1 MSDRLYRLLRRFVE
15 IRREEAPVVGWC
27 WLFIFAVLSSYY
39 IMRPIRDEA
48 GVAGGV
54 NNLQWLFT
62 GTLLGMVLLNIPFA
76 FLVKKLPR
84 RRFIP
89 ITYHFFAINIVVF
102 AALLHW
108 ADAQQTVWIGR
119 IFFIWVSVYNLF
131 VVSVFWQLNV
141 DLFSPE
147 QSKRLFGLIAAGASI
162 GAIVGS
168 SVTAGLARHV
178 SPIFLLLGAA
188 VLLEIAVF
196 SVGRLSRLSPALH
209 RGPAAPAA
217 DEAPIGG
224 SIFAGITRAFGSRY
238 LVNVSLFV
246 LLFTVTST
254 ILYFQQAGIVSHSI
268 SGRGAQTAFFAT
280 VDLCVNILTLAIQL
294 FLTGRIVVLLGV
306 ALTLG
311 LLPVLTIIGFSALA
325 LMPTIAAVA
334 VFQVLRRAGDYA
346 ITRPTRE
353 VLFTVVP
360 REDRYKAKS
369 FIDTVVY
376 RAGDQ
381 IGAWSVALLRGAVS
395 APRRSRWWRSP
406 CPLVARGRA
415 VALPSSK
422 TWPAR
427 AALTKPSRPD
437 RVKNRAIDLSHNG
450 ERTAHV
456 AVPLR
461 PSGTMLQQPL
471 IGGRRLLMALAIAEQ
486 PRAEIG
492 DRLLSGLQSKG
503 GAGAIER
510 FLTPIAVVESLAQ
523 TAIERSPLVVRHF
536 ALAEHDA
543 AGIEVSGTQRALS
556 GSLAQ
561 ICGRYFEG
569 VAQLY
574 GTLDRASRAN
584 KPMRS
589 VGARRDCAVAPH
601 SAPSIACLGRR
612 IAAGEYPAVS
622 SKTCR
627 KTRHKHVKSMC
638 FR

>member
-62 GTLLGMVLLNIPFA
+62 GTLLGMVLLNIPFSY
-76 FLVKKLPR
+76 LVKTLPR

-89 ITYHFFAINIVVF
+89 ITYHFFAGNIILF

-108 ADAQQTVWIGR
+108 ADAQQTIWIGR
-119 IFFIWVSVYNLF
+119 VFFVWVSVYNLF

-141 DLFSPE
+141 DLFNPE
-147 QSKRLFGLIAAGASI
+147 QGKRLFGLISAGASI

-168 SVTAGLARHV
+168 SVTAGLARYV

-188 VLLEIAVF
+188 VLLEIAVL

-209 RGPAAPAA
+209 RDPAVATT

-238 LVNVSLFV
+238 LINVSLFV

-254 ILYFQQAGIVSHSI
+254 ILYFQQAGIVSHGI
-268 SGRGAQTAFFAT
+268 RGRGAQTAFFAT
-280 VDLCVNILTLAIQL
+280 VDLCVNILTLGIQL
-294 FLTGRIVVLLGV
+294 FVTGRLVVLLGV

-311 LLPVLTIIGFSALA
+311 LLPALTLIGFGALA
-325 LMPTIAAVA
+325 LMPTITAVA

-360 REDRYKAKS
+360 REDRFKAKS

-381 IGAWSVALLRGAVS
+381 IGAWSVALLRGAGLGI
-395 APRRSRWWRSP
+395 AEMA
-406 CPLVARGRA
+406 L
-415 VALPSSK
+415 VALPLAGLWLIDALWLGHHQERMAA
-422 TWPAR
+422 TR
-427 AALTKPSRPD
+427 AELTK
-437 RVKNRAIDLSHNG
+437 
-450 ERTAHV
+450 RT
-456 AVPLR
+456 P
-461 PSGTMLQQPL
+461 
-471 IGGRRLLMALAIAEQ
+471 E
-486 PRAEIG
+486 
-492 DRLLSGLQSKG
+492 
-503 GAGAIER
+503 
-510 FLTPIAVVESLAQ
+510 
-523 TAIERSPLVVRHF
+523 
-536 ALAEHDA
+536 A
-543 AGIEVSGTQRALS
+543 AKA
-556 GSLAQ
+556 
-561 ICGRYFEG
+561 
-569 VAQLY
+569 
-574 GTLDRASRAN
+574 
-584 KPMRS
+584 
-589 VGARRDCAVAPH
+589 
-601 SAPSIACLGRR
+601 
-612 IAAGEYPAVS
+612 
-622 SKTCR
+622 
-627 KTRHKHVKSMC
+627 
-638 FR
+638 

>member
-1 MSDRLYRLLRRFVE
+1 LSDHLYRLLRRFVE

-76 FLVKKLPR
+76 YLVKTLPR
-84 RRFIP
+84 RRFIS
-89 ITYHFFAINIVVF
+89 ITYHFFAGNIVLF

-108 ADAQQTVWIGR
+108 ADAQETMWIGR

-131 VVSVFWQLNV
+131 VVSMFWQLNV

-147 QSKRLFGLIAAGASI
+147 QGKRLFGLIAAGASI

-209 RGPAAPAA
+209 RGPAAPGA

-254 ILYFQQAGIVSHSI
+254 ILYFQQAGIVSHTI

-381 IGAWSVALLRGAVS
+381 IGAWSVALLRGAGLGT
-395 APRRSRWWRSP
+395 AEMA
-406 CPLVARGRA
+406 L
-415 VALPSSK
+415 VALPLAGLWLVDALWLGRRQESMAS
-422 TWPAR
+422 AQ
-427 AALTKPSRPD
+427 AALTKPMP
-437 RVKNRAIDLSHNG
+437 
-450 ERTAHV
+450 
-456 AVPLR
+456 
-461 PSGTMLQQPL
+461 
-471 IGGRRLLMALAIAEQ
+471 
-486 PRAEIG
+486 
-492 DRLLSGLQSKG
+492 QSAK
-503 GAGAIER
+503 A
-510 FLTPIAVVESLAQ
+510 
-523 TAIERSPLVVRHF
+523 
-536 ALAEHDA
+536 
-543 AGIEVSGTQRALS
+543 
-556 GSLAQ
+556 
-561 ICGRYFEG
+561 
-569 VAQLY
+569 
-574 GTLDRASRAN
+574 
-584 KPMRS
+584 
-589 VGARRDCAVAPH
+589 
-601 SAPSIACLGRR
+601 
-612 IAAGEYPAVS
+612 
-622 SKTCR
+622 
-627 KTRHKHVKSMC
+627 
-638 FR
+638 

>member
-1 MSDRLYRLLRRFVE
+1 MSDRLYRLLRRLVE
-15 IRREEAPVVGWC
+15 IRREEVPVVGWC

-48 GVAGGV
+48 GIAGGV

-76 FLVKKLPR
+76 YLVKTLPR

-89 ITYHFFAINIVVF
+89 ITYHFFAANIVLF
-102 AALLHW
+102 AVLLHW
-108 ADAQQTVWIGR
+108 ADAQQTIWIGR

-178 SPIFLLLGAA
+178 SPIFLLFGAA
-188 VLLEIAVF
+188 ILLEIAVF

-209 RGPAAPAA
+209 RGPAAAAAA

-224 SIFAGITRAFGSRY
+224 SVFAGITRAFGSRY
-238 LVNVSLFV
+238 LVNVSFFV

-294 FLTGRIVVLLGV
+294 FLTGHIVVLLGV

-311 LLPVLTIIGFSALA
+311 LLPVLTIIGFGALA

-353 VLFTVVP
+353 ILFTVVP

-381 IGAWSVALLRGAVS
+381 IGAWSVALLRGAGLGT
-395 APRRSRWWRSP
+395 AEMA
-406 CPLVARGRA
+406 LVAIPLAGLWLVDALWLGRRQER
-415 VALPSSK
+415 L
-422 TWPAR
+422 
-427 AALTKPSRPD
+427 AAEQ
-437 RVKNRAIDLSHNG
+437 A
-450 ERTAHV
+450 AV
-456 AVPLR
+456 AVPA
-461 PSGTMLQQPL
+461 PQP
-471 IGGRRLLMALAIAEQ
+471 
-486 PRAEIG
+486 
-492 DRLLSGLQSKG
+492 
-503 GAGAIER
+503 
-510 FLTPIAVVESLAQ
+510 
-523 TAIERSPLVVRHF
+523 
-536 ALAEHDA
+536 
-543 AGIEVSGTQRALS
+543 
-556 GSLAQ
+556 
-561 ICGRYFEG
+561 
-569 VAQLY
+569 
-574 GTLDRASRAN
+574 
-584 KPMRS
+584 
-589 VGARRDCAVAPH
+589 
-601 SAPSIACLGRR
+601 
-612 IAAGEYPAVS
+612 
-622 SKTCR
+622 
-627 KTRHKHVKSMC
+627 VKA
-638 FR
+638 

>member
-1 MSDRLYRLLRRFVE
+1 MSDRLYSLLRRFVE

-76 FLVKKLPR
+76 YLVKTLPR

-89 ITYHFFAINIVVF
+89 ITYHFFAGNIILF

-108 ADAQQTVWIGR
+108 ADAQQTIWIGR
-119 IFFIWVSVYNLF
+119 VFFVWVSVYNLF

-141 DLFSPE
+141 DLFNPE
-147 QSKRLFGLIAAGASI
+147 QGKRLFGLISAGASI

-168 SVTAGLARHV
+168 SVTAGLARYV

-188 VLLEIAVF
+188 VLLEIAVL

-209 RGPAAPAA
+209 RDPAVATT

-238 LVNVSLFV
+238 LINVSLFV

-254 ILYFQQAGIVSHSI
+254 ILYFQQAGIVSHGI
-268 SGRGAQTAFFAT
+268 RGRGAQTAFFAT
-280 VDLCVNILTLAIQL
+280 VDLCVNILTLGIQL
-294 FLTGRIVVLLGV
+294 FVTGRLVVLLGV

-311 LLPVLTIIGFSALA
+311 LLPALTLIGFGALA
-325 LMPTIAAVA
+325 LMPTITAVA

-360 REDRYKAKS
+360 REDRFKAKS

-381 IGAWSVALLRGAVS
+381 IGAWSVALLRGAGLGI
-395 APRRSRWWRSP
+395 AEMA
-406 CPLVARGRA
+406 L
-415 VALPSSK
+415 VALPLAGLWLIDALWLGHHQERMAA
-422 TWPAR
+422 TR
-427 AALTKPSRPD
+427 AELTK
-437 RVKNRAIDLSHNG
+437 
-450 ERTAHV
+450 RT
-456 AVPLR
+456 P
-461 PSGTMLQQPL
+461 
-471 IGGRRLLMALAIAEQ
+471 E
-486 PRAEIG
+486 
-492 DRLLSGLQSKG
+492 
-503 GAGAIER
+503 
-510 FLTPIAVVESLAQ
+510 
-523 TAIERSPLVVRHF
+523 
-536 ALAEHDA
+536 A
-543 AGIEVSGTQRALS
+543 AKA
-556 GSLAQ
+556 
-561 ICGRYFEG
+561 
-569 VAQLY
+569 
-574 GTLDRASRAN
+574 
-584 KPMRS
+584 
-589 VGARRDCAVAPH
+589 
-601 SAPSIACLGRR
+601 
-612 IAAGEYPAVS
+612 
-622 SKTCR
+622 
-627 KTRHKHVKSMC
+627 
-638 FR
+638 